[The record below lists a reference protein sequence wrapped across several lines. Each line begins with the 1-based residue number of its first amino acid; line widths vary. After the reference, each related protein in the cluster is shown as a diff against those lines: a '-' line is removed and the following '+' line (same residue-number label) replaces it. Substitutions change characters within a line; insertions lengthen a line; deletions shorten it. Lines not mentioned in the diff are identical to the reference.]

1 MAVTLTLTSKARQA
15 LDSICDSFVPGGNGL
30 PSATERG
37 VPEAIIMAVGSNPS
51 ELEKEG
57 FAGLLDAWDTQFAGT
72 EQAPFS
78 SQSQADRE
86 RTLLAFADA
95 DDVQA
100 RAAFQALRKGIL
112 LSYYCLPHEGEGP
125 NPVDEA
131 LGYPGPLGPPVD
143 PPPKTIKPLEVTGDT
158 ELECDVCV
166 VGSGAGGGVAAGVLA
181 SAGLDVVVIEAGG
194 YFSEEDFDGDELSGY
209 ARMYL
214 NGGGVA
220 TDNQSIGLL
229 AGSCLGG
236 GTLVNYTWCFRP
248 PDFVREDWKQRFGLD
263 EWAGQDFDDSLDAVW
278 ERIAIS
284 AESSIPS
291 ERDHAMRRGLES
303 LGWHS
308 EVMQRNCKGCR
319 EEICRLCH
327 YGCQIGAKQSTL
339 KTWLQDAFDS
349 GARILVNTSADRVL
363 IEDGRAAGVEAETAD
378 GHRVTVRAKAVALA
392 AGAIHTPAIMV
403 RSGMG
408 GQVGKNLMLHPVLI
422 TWGVFDE
429 EIRPWDGTLG
439 ATFSDELLDMGEGYG
454 IKYEQAATPPSILAI
469 FAPWRGSRES
479 AELMQSMRYTVGYG
493 ALQRARDGG
502 EVVVGPDG
510 LPTPRWQLSEFD
522 RDVMRKGLDGAA
534 QILEAGGAR
543 RIYSSH
549 AGWVSY
555 EPGGNGGRDSLLDAA
570 DRCGWDAAQVTLGA
584 FHLMGTAR
592 MGSSRETAVCNPD
605 GEAWDVGGLYVVDG
619 AVLPTG
625 LGVNP
630 MVTIEAAAHRI
641 ARGLAERLA

>member
-1 MAVTLTLTSKARQA
+1 MAVEMTLSGKARRA
-15 LDSICDSFVPGGNGL
+15 LDSICDTFIPGGGGL
-30 PSATERG
+30 PSATEWG
-37 VPEAIIMAVGSNPS
+37 VPEAVIMAVGSNPS
-51 ELEKEG
+51 ATVREQ
-57 FAGLLDAWDTQFAGT
+57 FAGLLDAWDTQLAGS

-78 SQSQADRE
+78 SLSQTERE
-86 RTLLAFADA
+86 RTLLAMADSP
-95 DDVQA
+95 DVQS

-112 LSYYCLPHEGEGP
+112 LSYYCLPYEGEGR

-131 LGYPGPLGPPVD
+131 LGYPGPLGPPPD
-143 PPPKTIKPLEVTGDT
+143 PPPKTIKPLEVNEDT

-166 VGSGAGGGVAAGVLA
+166 VGSGAGGGTAAGVLA
-181 SAGLDVVVIEAGG
+181 TAGLDVVVLEAGG
-194 YFSEEDFDGDELSGY
+194 YYSEEDFDGAELSGY
-209 ARMYL
+209 ARLYL

-248 PDFVREDWKQRFGLD
+248 PDFVRADWKERFGLG
-263 EWAGQDFDDSLDAVW
+263 EWAGPDFDRSLDAVW
-278 ERIAIS
+278 ERLSIS
-284 AESSIPS
+284 PESSIPS
-291 ERDHAMRRGLES
+291 ERDHAMRRGLEQ

-327 YGCQIGAKQSTL
+327 YGCQIGAKQSTAN
-339 KTWLQDAFDS
+339 TWLQDAYDA
-349 GARILVNTSADRVL
+349 GARILVETPVDRVL
-363 IEDGRAAGVEAETAD
+363 IEGGRARGVEAQTLA
-378 GHRVTVRAKAVALA
+378 GHRITVRAKAVALA

-403 RSGMG
+403 RSGMS
-408 GQVGKNLMLHPVLI
+408 GQVGKNLMLHPVLL
-422 TWGVFDE
+422 TWGIFDE
-429 EIRPWDGTLG
+429 EVRPWEGTIG
-439 ATFSDELLDMGEGYG
+439 ATFSDEFLNMGDGYG

-479 AELMQSMRYTVGYG
+479 AELMQALRYTAGYG
-493 ALQRARDGG
+493 GLQRARDGG
-502 EVVVGPDG
+502 EVVVGADG
-510 LPTPRWQLSEFD
+510 LPTPRWELSDFD
-522 RDVMRKGLDGAA
+522 RDVMRRGLDGAA
-534 QILEAGGAR
+534 RLLEAGGAR

-555 EPGGNGGRDSLLDAA
+555 EPGRDGGREKLLEAA
-570 DRCGWDAAQVTLGA
+570 DRYGWAAAQVTLGS

-592 MGSSRETAVCNPD
+592 MGSAREDSVCNPD
-605 GEAWDVGGLYVVDG
+605 GETWDVGGLYVVDG

-641 ARGLAERLA
+641 SRGLAERLA